1 MNLGIETLI
10 FDPCLY
16 ITKNSEFGLV
26 GMQTDDTLIL
36 ARKGFIEKENKELH
50 KANIQAKPIKV
61 ISSDNLLL
69 FNKYKLSYNKDNDNL
84 YLS

>member
-1 MNLGIETLI
+1 VNLGIEISI

-26 GMQTDDTLIL
+26 GMQTDDMLIL
-36 ARKGFIEKENKELH
+36 AGKGFIEKEDKQLH
-50 KANIQAKPIKV
+50 KANIQAKPIEA

-69 FNKYKLSYNKDNDNL
+69 FNRCKFSYNKDSNSL